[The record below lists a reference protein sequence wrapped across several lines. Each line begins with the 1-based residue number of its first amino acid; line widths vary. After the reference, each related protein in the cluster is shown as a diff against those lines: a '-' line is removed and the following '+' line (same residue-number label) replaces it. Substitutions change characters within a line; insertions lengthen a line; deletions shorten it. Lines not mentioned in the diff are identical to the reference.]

1 MQLKLDDILNEIP
14 CPYCEEG
21 KPHEGEVLLYVTPD
35 GEFRCFADLK
45 IYRCEKGLK
54 SKIPILKY
62 LIEYARMKG
71 LQAFAALDP
80 GGNPIQIY
88 VAPPIPEPIYRMP
101 KIEWPQEFKDRIV
114 VYYLSMVET
123 YESAVEHIERFF
135 RERYVRV
142 SQEVVKRVLEDEGHE
157 S

>member
-1 MQLKLDDILNEIP
+1 MQLRLEDILNEGP
-14 CPYCEEG
+14 CPYCKEG
-21 KPHEGEVLLYVTPD
+21 KRHEGEVVLYVTPD
-35 GEFRCFADLK
+35 GEWRCFADIR
-45 IYRCEKGLK
+45 IYRCEEGLK
-54 SKIPILKY
+54 TRIPILKR
-62 LIEYARMKG
+62 LIEYARTKG

-80 GGNPIQIY
+80 GCNPIQIY
-88 VAPPIPEPIYRMP
+88 VAPPIPEPICRMP

-123 YESAVEHIERFF
+123 YESAVEVIERFF

-142 SQEVVKRVLEDEGHE
+142 SQEVVKRALEGEGHG

>member
-35 GEFRCFADLK
+35 GEWRCFAGLK

-54 SKIPILKY
+54 PRIPVLKR
-62 LIEYARMKG
+62 LIEYARARG
-71 LQAFAALDP
+71 LQAFAAFDP
-80 GGNPIQIY
+80 GCNPIQIY
-88 VAPPIPEPIYRMP
+88 VAPPILGPICRMP
-101 KIEWPQEFKDRIV
+101 KIEWPQEFNDRIV

-123 YESAVEHIERFF
+123 YEAAVEHIERFF

-142 SQEVVKRVLEDEGHE
+142 SQEVVAKALEGEGHE